1 MWFWLIVCIIVVYK
15 CKKNNKNDSF
25 IVKLFLLK
33 MFKLNKAI
41 TLKVELGRVRKMED
55 EH

>member
-25 IVKLFLLK
+25 IVKLLLLK

-41 TLKVELGRVRKMED
+41 IPKVELGIVKKMEG